1 MNVYRVNQQYGEA
14 VSPEGYQNEGEVV
27 VCHAGN
33 EMDRFKAMNLIQSF
47 RPEDTCFLY
56 LKNDDIDVLKQTDI
70 FQNFQ
75 FMKAE
80 DSKGMEFKNV
90 VILDTGVLQ
99 GDTNN
104 KYKYMLVSRAL
115 NNLVAIETASDL
127 LTPTNAEETETEMI
141 F

>member
-1 MNVYRVNQQYGEA
+1 
-14 VSPEGYQNEGEVV
+14 
-27 VCHAGN
+27 
-33 EMDRFKAMNLIQSF
+33 
-47 RPEDTCFLY
+47 
-56 LKNDDIDVLKQTDI
+56 
-70 FQNFQ
+70 
-75 FMKAE
+75 MKAE